1 MTETELIECY
11 RNSLHK
17 KVTVKC
23 TNGALFDGVCCGFTR
38 AIDNEPEI
46 ASIMLDPIGK
56 TEKIF
61 YDIFA
66 NEIESIEFAGD

>member
-1 MTETELIECY
+1 MTEAELIECY
-11 RNSLHK
+11 KNSLHK
-17 KVTVKC
+17 KLTVKC
-23 TNGALFDGVCCGFTR
+23 TNGALFNGICSGFTQ

-46 ASIMLDPIGK
+46 ASIMLAPIGK

-66 NEIESIEFAGD
+66 NEIESIEVLE

>member
-17 KVTVKC
+17 QVSVKC
-23 TNGALFDGVCCGFTR
+23 TNGALFDGVCSGFTQ

-66 NEIESIEFAGD
+66 NEIESIEIVEE

>member
-1 MTETELIECY
+1 MTETELIKCY
-11 RNSLHK
+11 KNSLHK
-17 KVTVKC
+17 KVMVTC
-23 TNGALFDGVCCGFTR
+23 TNGTVFDGICSGFTR

-46 ASIMLDPIGK
+46 ASIMLDSISK

-66 NEIESIEFAGD
+66 NEIERIEVLD

>member
-11 RNSLHK
+11 KKSLHK
-17 KVTVKC
+17 KITVKC
-23 TNGALFDGVCCGFTR
+23 TNGALFTGICSGFTR
-38 AIDNEPEI
+38 ATDNEPEI
-46 ASIMLDPIGK
+46 ASIMLNPIGK

-66 NEIESIEFAGD
+66 NEIESIEVVEG